1 MKERIEFTKIE
12 NEPYFRL
19 MRPMVTEKGCL
30 KCHGF
35 QGYKVGDIRGGVSV
49 SIPLSLYLQRERKEL
64 MQYTLTH
71 ILLWILGIGGIF
83 FIFQG
88 LKKSITE
95 RKWAEVKII
104 NEKEPVKVS
113 LIVREALKLLRPSL
127 PSTIKIRQRIIAD
140 RDVILADPTQ
150 IHQVLMNLC
159 TNALHAMFIGGG
171 VLEVQL
177 SDMEFDAESA
187 VYYEGLEP
195 GSYIKLEVSDTGHGM
210 NREVMDKIF
219 DPKAD
224 CHA

>member
-12 NEPYFRL
+12 NELYFRL

-95 RKWAEVKII
+95 RKWTEVKII
-104 NEKEPVKVS
+104 NEKEGYHERS
-113 LIVREALKLLRPSL
+113 F
-127 PSTIKIRQRIIAD
+127 RII
-140 RDVILADPTQ
+140 
-150 IHQVLMNLC
+150 
-159 TNALHAMFIGGG
+159 
-171 VLEVQL
+171 
-177 SDMEFDAESA
+177 
-187 VYYEGLEP
+187 
-195 GSYIKLEVSDTGHGM
+195 K
-210 NREVMDKIF
+210 
-219 DPKAD
+219 
-224 CHA
+224 

>member
-1 MKERIEFTKIE
+1 MTARERADSWERDALKVFEQGVKERIEFTKIE

-104 NEKEPVKVS
+104 NEKEKAEKYLSISEAIILGLDTTGIVTLINRRGCDVLGYEEKEILGKNWFETVIPTEQRDMIINVHNKVIAGEMEPV
-113 LIVREALKLLRPSL
+113 EYFENE
-127 PSTIKIRQRIIAD
+127 
-140 RDVILADPTQ
+140 VIT
-150 IHQVLMNLC
+150 
-159 TNALHAMFIGGG
+159 
-171 VLEVQL
+171 
-177 SDMEFDAESA
+177 
-187 VYYEGLEP
+187 
-195 GSYIKLEVSDTGHGM
+195 
-210 NREVMDKIF
+210 
-219 DPKAD
+219 KAGERKYM
-224 CHA
+224 